1 MPLAHPAGVIIHPH
15 MLMKRT
21 HTTGAIVFV
30 VLLLAGI
37 VSIKGDLFGKNASAV
52 VVGAEQDSAVEA
64 VDEQPA
70 DNELIREVLANPRK
84 VKPLPPEK
92 IDSETL
98 WLARVI
104 YSETKRPEEMEL
116 VAWVVR
122 NRVETQYRG
131 RTSYRD
137 AVLDP
142 FQFSAFNPGDRKR
155 AHYTSLTRTSD
166 APGFQNALTIAHSVR
181 NADESYRPFEE
192 RTRHFY
198 SERSMVGVKHPNW
211 AKGGEKVKPQRN
223 FELDEQRF
231 RFFAGVY

>member
-1 MPLAHPAGVIIHPH
+1 
-15 MLMKRT
+15 MKRT
-21 HTTGAIVFV
+21 HTTGAVIFSL
-30 VLLLAGI
+30 VLLLIGAF
-37 VSIKGDLFGKNASAV
+37 SISGNLFGKTAATAIIASEREDADLEASED
-52 VVGAEQDSAVEA
+52 AEAIVDSEF
-64 VDEQPA
+64 
-70 DNELIREVLANPRK
+70 IKEVLDNPRK
-84 VKPLPPEK
+84 VTPLPPEK

-131 RTSYRD
+131 KKSYRD

-155 AHYTSLTRTSD
+155 AHYTGLTANSN
-166 APGFQNALTIAHSVR
+166 APGFANAITIAHGVR
-181 NADESYRPFEE
+181 HADGDFRPFSQK
-192 RTRHFY
+192 TRHFY

-211 AKGGEKVKPQRN
+211 AKGGEKVNPQRN
-223 FELDEQRF
+223 IELDERRF
-231 RFFAGVY
+231 RFFANVY